1 MSKIYLQI
9 GWFFYF
15 LNSGSLCLQKFFR
28 SLLKCPSK
36 GKQKKERSGCFL
48 ELFKEFTTK
57 QNLPWLLQKW
67 EHFNLQWRQWMHFVF
82 FNFLSGPL
90 SLLYMQ
96 VPSSKHIERTLLVGC
111 WLRLQHLG
119 GYLLAGLNFPVGEGR
134 TSSLEGDLGSL
145 VPVNLDQ
152 WADWRWEATVDY
164 CLSLTHDIAIDSSSS
179 CSALFCKKDESIF
192 CTVCIWHCHTP
203 PMSHYLKDDPV
214 ALFF

>member
-1 MSKIYLQI
+1 MLFQRKTE
-9 GWFFYF
+9 
-15 LNSGSLCLQKFFR
+15 
-28 SLLKCPSK
+28 K
-36 GKQKKERSGCFL
+36 GKIWTFPWTVQGVCHRTK
-48 ELFKEFTTK
+48 FTMAFAKVRAFQLTVK
-57 QNLPWLLQKW
+57 TVNA
-67 EHFNLQWRQWMHFVF
+67 FVF

-90 SLLYMQ
+90 SVLYMQ

-111 WLRLQHLG
+111 WLCLQHLEA
-119 GYLLAGLNFPVGEGR
+119 YLLAGLNFPVGEGR

-192 CTVCIWHCHTP
+192 CTVCIWHCHTS